1 MKGDDLHALGI
12 GFQTHF
18 LRLGV
23 AAAGL
28 QLVLQ
33 VVQQSLGALQM
44 LAGVLQQLAQM
55 QQIGQAALT
64 LGHGQQARRNM
75 LLVHPAVEHGQH
87 ALFLPL
93 RQPTLARLG
102 QRICVAEVLQHNRQL
117 RI

>member
-1 MKGDDLHALGI
+1 
-12 GFQTHF
+12 
-18 LRLGV
+18 
-23 AAAGL
+23 
-28 QLVLQ
+28 
-33 VVQQSLGALQM
+33 
-44 LAGVLQQLAQM
+44 M

-93 RQPTLARLG
+93 RQPALARLG
-102 QRICVAEVLQHNRQL
+102 QHIGVAKVLQHHRQL